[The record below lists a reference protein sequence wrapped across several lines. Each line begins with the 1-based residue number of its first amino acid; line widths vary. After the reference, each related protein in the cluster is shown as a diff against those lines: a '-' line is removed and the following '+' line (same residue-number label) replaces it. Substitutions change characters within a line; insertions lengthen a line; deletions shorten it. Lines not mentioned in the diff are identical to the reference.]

1 MLVAKKLLSKG
12 QYHFPSQEY
21 HCTARKMQSQK
32 ELGLMIE
39 NAQKLHGH
47 LGPFLVIG
55 VRMGIIAR
63 KALCVADDQRTSLR
77 ANVKVPLFPPF
88 SCLLDGIQASTSCTV
103 GNQRL
108 TIENSEE
115 ICVSFAKQNAG
126 RTVKITLK
134 PKVVQELKKKISGCS
149 LTEKFAL
156 ELAHMP
162 ENQLFNVKT
171 Q

>member
-1 MLVAKKLLSKG
+1 
-12 QYHFPSQEY
+12 
-21 HCTARKMQSQK
+21 MQSQK
-32 ELGLMIE
+32 ELGLMID

-55 VRMGIIAR
+55 VRMGMIA
-63 KALCVADDQRTSLR
+63 KKILSVSDDQCGFLK

-115 ICVSFAKQNAG
+115 ICVNFAKQNAG

-134 PKVVQELKKKISGCS
+134 PEVAEELKKKLAKGS

-156 ELAHMP
+156 RLAHTP
-162 ENQLFNVKT
+162 ENQLFNVET

>member
-1 MLVAKKLLSKG
+1 
-12 QYHFPSQEY
+12 
-21 HCTARKMQSQK
+21 MQNEE
-32 ELGLMIE
+32 ELKVMID

-55 VRMGIIAR
+55 VRMGMIAK
-63 KALCVADDQRTSLR
+63 KALSITDDQCASLK
-77 ANVKVPLFPPF
+77 ANVKVPLYPPF

-108 TIENSEE
+108 IIENSED
-115 ICVSFAKQNAG
+115 ICVNFAKQNAG
-126 RTVKITLK
+126 RTVKITLN
-134 PKVVQELKKKISGCS
+134 PKIAEELKKRHSENS

-156 ELAHMP
+156 ELAHTP
-162 ENQLFNVKT
+162 ENQLFNVET

>member
-1 MLVAKKLLSKG
+1 
-12 QYHFPSQEY
+12 
-21 HCTARKMQSQK
+21 MQNK
-32 ELGLMIE
+32 EELKAMID

-55 VRMGIIAR
+55 VRMGMIAK
-63 KALCVADDQRTSLR
+63 KALSISDDQREFLKAS
-77 ANVKVPLFPPF
+77 VKVPLLPPF
-88 SCLLDGIQASTSCTV
+88 SCLIDGIQASTSCTV

-108 TIENSEE
+108 TIKNSEE
-115 ICVSFAKQNAG
+115 ICVNFAKQNAG

-134 PKVVQELKKKISGCS
+134 PKVAEELKKKLAKGS

-156 ELAHMP
+156 ELAHTP
-162 ENQLFNVKT
+162 ENQLFNVET

>member
-1 MLVAKKLLSKG
+1 
-12 QYHFPSQEY
+12 
-21 HCTARKMQSQK
+21 MQSQK
-32 ELGLMIE
+32 ELELMIDD
-39 NAQKLHGH
+39 AQKLHGH

-55 VRMGIIAR
+55 VRMGMIAK
-63 KALCVADDQRTSLR
+63 KALSVSDDQCGFLK

-108 TIENSEE
+108 TIEDSEE
-115 ICVSFAKQNAG
+115 ICVNFAKQNAG

-134 PKVVQELKKKISGCS
+134 PKIAEELKKKLSEDS

-162 ENQLFNVKT
+162 ENQLFNVEIE
-171 Q
+171 

>member
-1 MLVAKKLLSKG
+1 
-12 QYHFPSQEY
+12 
-21 HCTARKMQSQK
+21 MQNEE
-32 ELGLMIE
+32 ELKAMID

-55 VRMGIIAR
+55 VRMGMIAK
-63 KALCVADDQRTSLR
+63 KALSVSDDQCGLLKAS
-77 ANVKVPLFPPF
+77 VKVPLFPPF

-115 ICVSFAKQNAG
+115 ICVNFAKQNAAG
-126 RTVKITLK
+126 TAKITLN
-134 PKVVQELKKKISGCS
+134 PRLAEELKKKLSEDA
-149 LTEKFAL
+149 LTEEFAL

-162 ENQLFNVKT
+162 ENQLFNVET

>member
-1 MLVAKKLLSKG
+1 
-12 QYHFPSQEY
+12 
-21 HCTARKMQSQK
+21 MQNEE
-32 ELGLMIE
+32 ELKVMID

-55 VRMGIIAR
+55 VRMGMIAK
-63 KALCVADDQRTSLR
+63 KALSVSDDQCGFLK
-77 ANVKVPLFPPF
+77 ANGKVPLFPPF
-88 SCLLDGIQASTSCTV
+88 SCLLDGIQTSTTCTV

-115 ICVSFAKQNAG
+115 ICVSFAKQNATG
-126 RTVKITLK
+126 TVKITLK
-134 PKVVQELKKKISGCS
+134 PKVIQELRKKISEDA

-156 ELAHMP
+156 ELAHTP
-162 ENQLFNVKT
+162 ENQLFNVET

>member
-1 MLVAKKLLSKG
+1 
-12 QYHFPSQEY
+12 
-21 HCTARKMQSQK
+21 MQNK
-32 ELGLMIE
+32 EELKAMID

-55 VRMGIIAR
+55 VRMGMIAK
-63 KALCVADDQRTSLR
+63 KALSVSDNQCTFLKAS
-77 ANVKVPLFPPF
+77 VKVPLFPPF

-134 PKVVQELKKKISGCS
+134 PKMAEELKKKLTKGS

-156 ELAHMP
+156 GLAHTP
-162 ENQLFNVKT
+162 ENQLFNIET

>member
-1 MLVAKKLLSKG
+1 
-12 QYHFPSQEY
+12 
-21 HCTARKMQSQK
+21 MQNEE
-32 ELGLMIE
+32 ELKAMID

-55 VRMGIIAR
+55 VRMGMIAK
-63 KALCVADDQRTSLR
+63 KALSVSDDQCGLLKAS
-77 ANVKVPLFPPF
+77 VKVPLFPPF

-115 ICVSFAKQNAG
+115 ICVNFAKQNAG

-134 PKVVQELKKKISGCS
+134 PKIAEELKKKLAKGS

-162 ENQLFNVKT
+162 ENQLFNVEIE
-171 Q
+171 

>member
-1 MLVAKKLLSKG
+1 
-12 QYHFPSQEY
+12 
-21 HCTARKMQSQK
+21 MQNEE
-32 ELGLMIE
+32 ELKAMID

-55 VRMGIIAR
+55 VRMGMIA
-63 KALCVADDQRTSLR
+63 KKILSVSDNQCTFLK

-88 SCLLDGIQASTSCTV
+88 SCLLDGIQTSTTCTV

-108 TIENSEE
+108 TIEDSEE
-115 ICVSFAKQNAG
+115 ICVNFAKQNAG

-134 PKVVQELKKKISGCS
+134 PKVAEELKKKLAKGS

-156 ELAHMP
+156 KLAHTP
-162 ENQLFNVKT
+162 ENQLFNVET

>member
-1 MLVAKKLLSKG
+1 VQSE
-12 QYHFPSQEY
+12 QELAL
-21 HCTARKMQSQK
+21 TIK
-32 ELGLMIE
+32 

-47 LGPFLVIG
+47 LGPFLVLG
-55 VRMGIIAR
+55 VRMGMTAK
-63 KALCVADDQRTSLR
+63 KALNVTSDQCTSLR
-77 ANVKVPLFPPF
+77 ASVKVPLFPPF

-115 ICVSFAKQNAG
+115 MCVSFAKQNAG
-126 RTVKITLK
+126 KTVKVTLK
-134 PKVVQELKKKISGCS
+134 PKIAEKLKKQLVKGS

-156 ELAHMP
+156 ELAHTP
-162 ENQLFNVKT
+162 ENQLFNIET

>member
-1 MLVAKKLLSKG
+1 VLQHG
-12 QYHFPSQEY
+12 E
-21 HCTARKMQSQK
+21 KMQNK
-32 ELGLMIE
+32 EELKAMID

-55 VRMGIIAR
+55 VRMGMIAK
-63 KALCVADDQRTSLR
+63 KALSISDDQREFLKAS
-77 ANVKVPLFPPF
+77 VKVPLLPPF
-88 SCLLDGIQASTSCTV
+88 SCLIDGIQASTSCTV

-108 TIENSEE
+108 TIKNSEE
-115 ICVSFAKQNAG
+115 ICVNFAKQNAG

-134 PKVVQELKKKISGCS
+134 PKVAEELKKKLAKGS

-156 ELAHMP
+156 ELAHTP
-162 ENQLFNVKT
+162 ENQLFNVET

>member
-1 MLVAKKLLSKG
+1 
-12 QYHFPSQEY
+12 
-21 HCTARKMQSQK
+21 MQSQK
-32 ELGLMIE
+32 ELKVMIDD
-39 NAQKLHGH
+39 AQKLHGH
-47 LGPFLVIG
+47 LGPFLVVG
-55 VRMGIIAR
+55 VRMSIIA
-63 KALCVADDQRTSLR
+63 KKILNVSDDQCGFLKASVR
-77 ANVKVPLFPPF
+77 VPLFPPF

-108 TIENSEE
+108 TIENSEG
-115 ICVSFAKQNAG
+115 ICVNFAKQNAG

-134 PKVVQELKKKISGCS
+134 PEVAEELKKKLAKGS

-162 ENQLFNVKT
+162 ENQLFNIET

>member
-1 MLVAKKLLSKG
+1 VQSEQELALVIG
-12 QYHFPSQEY
+12 
-21 HCTARKMQSQK
+21 
-32 ELGLMIE
+32 

-55 VRMGIIAR
+55 VRMGMIAR
-63 KALCVADDQRTSLR
+63 KALSVATDQCTSLR

-88 SCLLDGIQASTSCTV
+88 SCLLDGIQVSTSCTV

-108 TIENSEE
+108 TMENSEE

-126 RTVKITLK
+126 TAVKITLK
-134 PKVVQELKKKISGCS
+134 PKIAEEPRKKISECA

-162 ENQLFNVKT
+162 ENQLFNVEIE
-171 Q
+171 

>member
-1 MLVAKKLLSKG
+1 
-12 QYHFPSQEY
+12 
-21 HCTARKMQSQK
+21 MQSQE
-32 ELGLMIE
+32 ELKVMIE

-55 VRMGIIAR
+55 VRMGMIAK
-63 KALCVADDQRTSLR
+63 KALSVSDDQCGFLK

-115 ICVSFAKQNAG
+115 ICVDFAKQNAAG
-126 RTVKITLK
+126 TVKVTLN
-134 PKVVQELKKKISGCS
+134 PKMAEELKKKLSEDA
-149 LTEKFAL
+149 LTEEFAL
-156 ELAHMP
+156 KIAGLP
-162 ENQLFNVKT
+162 ENQVFNIELEY
-171 Q
+171 